1 MRYSVSEPQSL
12 LDALAV
18 LFPESSRSTLRQMLQ
33 TGRVRVNGQIE
44 KNAKCELD
52 AEDVVDVSEKAV
64 YRNLPEGVSI
74 LHEDSDV
81 IVVFKAHGILTVP
94 TERERDTTVQA
105 YLNAYLGQ
113 NKGKERIQVVHRLD
127 RETSGVLLFAKN
139 AYAREQLKEQFAAHT
154 TERIYVAVVE
164 GEMTPP
170 SGTYRSYLREM
181 RDLKMVS
188 VAAHPDAKFAV
199 THYKTVETNGHFSML
214 EVQLETGRKNQI
226 RAHLSEAGHPVVG
239 DRMYG
244 SEVNPLGRLGLHAK
258 LLGFDHPV
266 TRKHMVFTVP
276 VPKVFRDVFK
286 GGRQAPGAGS

>member
-94 TERERDTTVQA
+94 TE
-105 YLNAYLGQ
+105 
-113 NKGKERIQVVHRLD
+113 
-127 RETSGVLLFAKN
+127 
-139 AYAREQLKEQFAAHT
+139 
-154 TERIYVAVVE
+154 
-164 GEMTPP
+164 
-170 SGTYRSYLREM
+170 
-181 RDLKMVS
+181 
-188 VAAHPDAKFAV
+188 
-199 THYKTVETNGHFSML
+199 
-214 EVQLETGRKNQI
+214 
-226 RAHLSEAGHPVVG
+226 
-239 DRMYG
+239 
-244 SEVNPLGRLGLHAK
+244 
-258 LLGFDHPV
+258 
-266 TRKHMVFTVP
+266 
-276 VPKVFRDVFK
+276 
-286 GGRQAPGAGS
+286 